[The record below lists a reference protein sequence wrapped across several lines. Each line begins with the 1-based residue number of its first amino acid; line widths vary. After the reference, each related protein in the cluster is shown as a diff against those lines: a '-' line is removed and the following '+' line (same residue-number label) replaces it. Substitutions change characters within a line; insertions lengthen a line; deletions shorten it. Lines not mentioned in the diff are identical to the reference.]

1 MIEDIM
7 ANELHDFLLK
17 LYGKEIS
24 VTQDKEITFTFTT
37 ETIQRVFSSPEL
49 LLHIFSF
56 LPVPTLINNCRLV
69 SRFWYRVVNIPPK
82 IIAYIN
88 SLKKA
93 KIYILMESTICD
105 YSTSVSIVGAY
116 ANKTRATNQL
126 IRNHIDGVIGH
137 AYEYSPDGYY
147 TCDLNDDHKVRST
160 GRKDKEG
167 LVWELKGV
175 TLDTE
180 VEVVEEKDYEDE
192 DYEYFSASKKN

>member
-1 MIEDIM
+1 M
-7 ANELHDFLLK
+7 NST
-17 LYGKEIS
+17 IS
-24 VTQDKEITFTFTT
+24 ITSSPVSIISIPSSPEEITFTFTT

-167 LVWELKGV
+167 
-175 TLDTE
+175 
-180 VEVVEEKDYEDE
+180 
-192 DYEYFSASKKN
+192 